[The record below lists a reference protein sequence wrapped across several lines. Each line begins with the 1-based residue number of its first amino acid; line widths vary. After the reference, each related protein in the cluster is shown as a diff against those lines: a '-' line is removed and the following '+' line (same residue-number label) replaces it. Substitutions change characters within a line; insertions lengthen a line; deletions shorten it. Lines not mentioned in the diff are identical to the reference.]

1 MAYATLDQLV
11 SLFGADEIRTLSD
24 RQGTGE
30 LDEAVIS
37 DALERASSEVDS
49 YLADR
54 YATPLSGSDPIP
66 PVVVSVTGDIARYR
80 LTGGDIRDTDP
91 IRERYTKALNWLRDV
106 ADGKA
111 GIPGLP
117 PAGTETP
124 GAVLLEPGTRPEVE
138 DAILELLQPLRETP
152 GAKTVAAFQG
162 QPDKDTWAR
171 LRRGFPAVLV
181 LYAGSPAFT
190 PSGRRLE
197 ERMEFEVYVMDKSYR
212 SAANGQKPEPG
223 HPGTYALLAAARERL
238 LGVPPLPGMG
248 PCLPSSIQGFVL
260 DGASVYRMTVS
271 TIHNIA
277 L

>member
-11 SLFGADEIRTLSD
+11 SLFGADEIRALSD

-37 DALERASSEVDS
+37 DALDS

-54 YATPLSGSDPIP
+54 YATPLSDSDPIP
-66 PVVVSVTGDIARYR
+66 PVVVSVAGDIARYR

-124 GAVLLEPGTRPEVE
+124 GAVLLEPGTRPWDGV
-138 DAILELLQPLRETP
+138 TP
-152 GAKTVAAFQG
+152 
-162 QPDKDTWAR
+162 
-171 LRRGFPAVLV
+171 
-181 LYAGSPAFT
+181 
-190 PSGRRLE
+190 
-197 ERMEFEVYVMDKSYR
+197 
-212 SAANGQKPEPG
+212 
-223 HPGTYALLAAARERL
+223 
-238 LGVPPLPGMG
+238 
-248 PCLPSSIQGFVL
+248 
-260 DGASVYRMTVS
+260 
-271 TIHNIA
+271 
-277 L
+277 

>member
-54 YATPLSGSDPIP
+54 YATPLSDSDPIP
-66 PVVVSVTGDIARYR
+66 PVVVSVAGDIARYR

-117 PAGTETP
+117 PAGPETP
-124 GAVLLEPGTRPEVE
+124 GAVLLEPGTRPWDGV
-138 DAILELLQPLRETP
+138 TP
-152 GAKTVAAFQG
+152 
-162 QPDKDTWAR
+162 
-171 LRRGFPAVLV
+171 
-181 LYAGSPAFT
+181 
-190 PSGRRLE
+190 
-197 ERMEFEVYVMDKSYR
+197 
-212 SAANGQKPEPG
+212 
-223 HPGTYALLAAARERL
+223 
-238 LGVPPLPGMG
+238 
-248 PCLPSSIQGFVL
+248 
-260 DGASVYRMTVS
+260 
-271 TIHNIA
+271 
-277 L
+277 

>member
-30 LDEAVIS
+30 LDEQVLL
-37 DALERASSEVDS
+37 DALDRASSEVDS

-54 YATPLSGSDPIP
+54 YATPLSDSDPIP

-124 GAVLLEPGTRPEVE
+124 GAVLPDPGTRPW
-138 DAILELLQPLRETP
+138 DGGTP
-152 GAKTVAAFQG
+152 
-162 QPDKDTWAR
+162 
-171 LRRGFPAVLV
+171 
-181 LYAGSPAFT
+181 
-190 PSGRRLE
+190 
-197 ERMEFEVYVMDKSYR
+197 
-212 SAANGQKPEPG
+212 
-223 HPGTYALLAAARERL
+223 
-238 LGVPPLPGMG
+238 
-248 PCLPSSIQGFVL
+248 
-260 DGASVYRMTVS
+260 
-271 TIHNIA
+271 
-277 L
+277 

>member
-80 LTGGDIRDTDP
+80 LTGGDIRDT
-91 IRERYTKALNWLRDV
+91 KALNWLRDV

-124 GAVLLEPGTRPEVE
+124 GAVLLEPGTRPWDGV
-138 DAILELLQPLRETP
+138 TP
-152 GAKTVAAFQG
+152 
-162 QPDKDTWAR
+162 
-171 LRRGFPAVLV
+171 
-181 LYAGSPAFT
+181 
-190 PSGRRLE
+190 
-197 ERMEFEVYVMDKSYR
+197 
-212 SAANGQKPEPG
+212 
-223 HPGTYALLAAARERL
+223 
-238 LGVPPLPGMG
+238 
-248 PCLPSSIQGFVL
+248 
-260 DGASVYRMTVS
+260 
-271 TIHNIA
+271 
-277 L
+277 

>member
-54 YATPLSGSDPIP
+54 YATPLSDSDPIP
-66 PVVVSVTGDIARYR
+66 PVVVSITGDIARYR

-117 PAGTETP
+117 KTASVEIFYQESLALGKTIAISDI
-124 GAVLLEPGTRPEVE
+124 AVGDIV
-138 DAILELLQPLRETP
+138 LRVDYP
-152 GAKTVAAFQG
+152 VQ
-162 QPDKDTWAR
+162 
-171 LRRGFPAVLV
+171 
-181 LYAGSPAFT
+181 
-190 PSGRRLE
+190 
-197 ERMEFEVYVMDKSYR
+197 
-212 SAANGQKPEPG
+212 ANGQKPGDHAGIYTGIVDGVPQYISG
-223 HPGTYALLAAARERL
+223 NTISGKDSKNDGTSSYVDEHQMKHFNYAAR
-238 LGVPPLPGMG
+238 
-248 PCLPSSIQGFVL
+248 FW
-260 DGASVYRMTVS
+260 
-271 TIHNIA
+271 
-277 L
+277 

>member
-1 MAYATLDQLV
+1 MA
-11 SLFGADEIRTLSD
+11 
-24 RQGTGE
+24 GE
-30 LDEAVIS
+30 LDIPFRVMDIS

-124 GAVLLEPGTRPEVE
+124 GAVLLEPGTRPWDGV
-138 DAILELLQPLRETP
+138 TP
-152 GAKTVAAFQG
+152 
-162 QPDKDTWAR
+162 
-171 LRRGFPAVLV
+171 
-181 LYAGSPAFT
+181 
-190 PSGRRLE
+190 
-197 ERMEFEVYVMDKSYR
+197 
-212 SAANGQKPEPG
+212 
-223 HPGTYALLAAARERL
+223 
-238 LGVPPLPGMG
+238 
-248 PCLPSSIQGFVL
+248 
-260 DGASVYRMTVS
+260 
-271 TIHNIA
+271 
-277 L
+277 

>member
-1 MAYATLDQLV
+1 MGGAFLVKVPFPGLPRTASAGGEAGESASAEQEWADCRRRHFFMAYATLDQLV

-124 GAVLLEPGTRPEVE
+124 GAVLLEPGTRPWDGV
-138 DAILELLQPLRETP
+138 TP
-152 GAKTVAAFQG
+152 
-162 QPDKDTWAR
+162 
-171 LRRGFPAVLV
+171 
-181 LYAGSPAFT
+181 
-190 PSGRRLE
+190 
-197 ERMEFEVYVMDKSYR
+197 
-212 SAANGQKPEPG
+212 
-223 HPGTYALLAAARERL
+223 
-238 LGVPPLPGMG
+238 
-248 PCLPSSIQGFVL
+248 
-260 DGASVYRMTVS
+260 
-271 TIHNIA
+271 
-277 L
+277 

>member
-54 YATPLSGSDPIP
+54 YATPLSDSDPIP
-66 PVVVSVTGDIARYR
+66 PVVVSVAG
-80 LTGGDIRDTDP
+80 
-91 IRERYTKALNWLRDV
+91 RYTKALNWLRDV

-124 GAVLLEPGTRPEVE
+124 GAVLLEPGTRPWDGV
-138 DAILELLQPLRETP
+138 TP
-152 GAKTVAAFQG
+152 
-162 QPDKDTWAR
+162 
-171 LRRGFPAVLV
+171 
-181 LYAGSPAFT
+181 
-190 PSGRRLE
+190 
-197 ERMEFEVYVMDKSYR
+197 
-212 SAANGQKPEPG
+212 
-223 HPGTYALLAAARERL
+223 
-238 LGVPPLPGMG
+238 
-248 PCLPSSIQGFVL
+248 
-260 DGASVYRMTVS
+260 
-271 TIHNIA
+271 
-277 L
+277 